1 MDRDHLKIPPGPPF
15 SKGGTLCPTR
25 TETADSPSSA
35 KGPLRNENGIALI
48 IVLLI
53 VALLTITTFE
63 FIDSTLIYTHMTSNS
78 LNGLQASLL
87 ARSGINFGEAVLM
100 HDQDPQVDGF
110 AEEWCPEPREDSCR
124 IDESLLQLPPNM
136 RLRIEIFDESGKI
149 NINLTR
155 PRNLQELENLKPEA
169 PPMFFIWQ
177 RALGRLLEANG
188 VNPDVVE
195 RLDEYWKQKLE
206 ENAEAVDEAASTEP
220 GGNPSAAP
228 QKTPDQAGG
237 GEQQQQQRNAAQLA
251 QFMDF
256 KSLDDANAVLRL
268 TPRQLSKVRDYVTAL
283 PVRNV
288 PRINV
293 NTAPREV
300 LDAITGDGSISES
313 IVTARMEAP
322 LQQNDLGTQLGG
334 IDTNDP
340 EFGKVGQMMYTRSFT
355 FRVVASALV
364 NPDPVTGLGG
374 IGRTASMLVRRVQAP
389 ARAGREALGWTLTRM
404 DWQKEGGA
412 KLFVEANTSN
422 EPGAG
427 EDEVRLF

>member
-1 MDRDHLKIPPGPPF
+1 MDRESLLKIPPGRPF
-15 SKGGTLCPTR
+15 SKGGT
-25 TETADSPSSA
+25 EDSSA
-35 KGPLRNENGIALI
+35 SAKPPSPVKNEKGIALV

-78 LNGLQASLL
+78 MNGLQASLL

-100 HDQDPQVDGF
+100 HDEDQQIDGF

-155 PRNLQELENLKPEA
+155 PKNLQELENLKPEA
-169 PPMFFIWQ
+169 PPISFIWG

-195 RLDEYWKQKLE
+195 RLDEYWKEKLE
-206 ENAEAVDEAASTEP
+206 ENAEAVDEAANTET
-220 GGNPSAAP
+220 GGSDPDP
-228 QKTPDQAGG
+228 QKTPGLGG
-237 GEQQQQQRNAAQLA
+237 GGTQQQQQLNAAQLA
-251 QFMDF
+251 LFLDF
-256 KSLDDANAVLRL
+256 KSLDDANAVLGL

-288 PRINV
+288 PKVNV

-322 LQQNDLGTQLGG
+322 LDQGALGTQLSG
-334 IDTNDP
+334 INTNDP
-340 EFGKVGQMMYTRSFT
+340 EFGKVSTMLYTRSFT
-355 FRVVASALV
+355 FRVIASALV

-374 IGRTASMLVRRVQAP
+374 IGRTASMLVRRVVAP
-389 ARAGREALGWTLTRM
+389 ARQGREGVGWTLTRM

-412 KLFVEANTSN
+412 KLFVEADTSNN
-422 EPGAG
+422 EPGV
-427 EDEVRLF
+427 EDGARLF